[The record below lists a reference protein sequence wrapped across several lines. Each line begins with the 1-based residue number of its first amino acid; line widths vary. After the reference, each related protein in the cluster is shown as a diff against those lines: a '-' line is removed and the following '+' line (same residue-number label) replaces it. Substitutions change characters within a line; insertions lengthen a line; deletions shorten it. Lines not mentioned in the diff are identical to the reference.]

1 MQEPV
6 VEEQPGEDNSYNV
19 KMSATYDWQDG
30 YRVASA
36 KGVVRFQVQN
46 REVRVKNYIYDVT
59 GL

>member
-6 VEEQPGEDNSYNV
+6 VKERPGEENSYNV

-30 YRVASA
+30 NRVASA
-36 KGVVRFQVQN
+36 HGMVRCYVEK
-46 REVRVKNYIYDVT
+46 REVRVKNYIYDLT